1 MSSKFDK
8 YAYYSNAVQSCDND
22 VLFLKKVYK
31 HFYPNKI
38 PHVFREDFCGT
49 FQMCE
54 EWIKLSKDN
63 RAFGVDLDGEPI
75 DYGKKRILENLKP
88 EQQSRIQILRQ
99 NVLDEKLPSAD
110 INVAMNFSYFIFKQR
125 DILKKYFQ
133 QVFKTLNAQGL
144 FVIDTFGGTES
155 YEAHEEK
162 TRHKGFTYFWDQKNF
177 EPLTNEARFEI
188 HFQLKGE
195 KRRRRK
201 VFSYD
206 WRLWS
211 IAELRDILLEVGFKD
226 VTVFWEGTTK
236 KGEGDNN
243 FKPVT
248 KGEECASWIAYIAC
262 VK

>member
-1 MSSKFDK
+1 MKFDK

-22 VLFLKKVYK
+22 VLFFLKVYK
-31 HFYPNKI
+31 HFYSKAAT
-38 PHVFREDFCGT
+38 VLREDFCGT
-49 FQMCE
+49 FQLCE

-63 RAFGVDLDGEPI
+63 TAFGVDLDGEPI
-75 DYGKKRILENLKP
+75 EYGKKRMVQNLKP

-99 NVLDEKLPSAD
+99 NVLDDGLPAAD
-110 INVAMNFSYFIFKQR
+110 ITVAMNFSYFIFKQR
-125 DILKKYFQ
+125 KDIKKYFE
-133 QVFKTLNAQGL
+133 QVYKTLKSQGV

-155 YEAHEEK
+155 YESHEEVTK
-162 TRHKGFTYFWDQKNF
+162 HPKFTYFWDQKNF

-206 WRLWS
+206 WRMWS
-211 IAELRDILLEVGFKD
+211 IAELRDILTEVGFKD
-226 VTVFWEGTTK
+226 VTVFWEGTTR
-236 KGEGDNN
+236 KGEGNN
-243 FKPVT
+243 DFKPVT

-262 VK
+262 TK